1 MIFIQPRILQE
12 QINYMEVEQQRDKII
27 EQLEALNEKIGR
39 QLSVKHFFT
48 MGVIYGV
55 GFFVGS
61 AILATIVLGILG
73 PIFGKISWVKDSYE
87 TGVTILKGE

>member
-1 MIFIQPRILQE
+1 MWQLTDD
-12 QINYMEVEQQRDKII
+12 MEVEQQRDKII
-27 EQLEALNEKIGR
+27 EQLEALNKKIAR
-39 QLSVKHFFT
+39 QLSIKHIFT

-73 PIFGKISWVKDSYE
+73 PIFGNVSWVKDSYD
-87 TGVTILKGE
+87 TGVTILKGEPK